1 MALAVPL
8 SRFTSRVG
16 GGSAFY
22 VRQHYTFMKKLIPY
36 ILAYLIVAIG
46 TSAYSHFASHSHA
59 SLYPPNSV
67 TVITTLSHDE
77 LAAKLQQVG
86 LPEAEHLQTMTVR
99 YDSLSLV
106 SLVYH
111 FGFYA
116 VIFAA
121 FAGLTLLFQRVFHTK
136 V

>member
-1 MALAVPL
+1 
-8 SRFTSRVG
+8 
-16 GGSAFY
+16 
-22 VRQHYTFMKKLIPY
+22 MKKLIPY
-36 ILAYLIVAIG
+36 ILAYLIVAGG
-46 TSAYSHFASHSHA
+46 TATYSHFARHAHA

-86 LPEAEHLQTMTVR
+86 LPEAQHLQTMTVR
-99 YDSLSLV
+99 PDSLF

-121 FAGLTLLFQRVFHTK
+121 FAGLTFLFKRCICTNCKSHDVA

>member
-1 MALAVPL
+1 
-8 SRFTSRVG
+8 
-16 GGSAFY
+16 
-22 VRQHYTFMKKLIPY
+22 MKKLIPY
-36 ILAYLIVAIG
+36 ILAYIIVAGG
-46 TSAYSHFASHSHA
+46 TATYSHFARQAHA

-86 LPEAEHLQTMTVR
+86 LPTLPPIQTMTVR
-99 YDSLSLV
+99 PAPV
-106 SLVYH
+106 TSLVYH

-121 FAGLTLLFQRVFHTK
+121 FAGLTFLFQRAICTNCKSHDVAA
-136 V
+136 